1 MFMSQTMPWIWITGV
16 KWRIITFVKVIT
28 KLFHSNTKSTGTVHN
43 SAKAGVTSVAMRI
56 WIRIHI
62 RIRDLDRCQ
71 NLISCSLAHCQHSLK
86 LSSKSV
92 RTFLHKVAN
101 RETDRQRRKHNILG
115 GGKDVDL
122 YFSVN
127 FRTYYI
133 YRPFEHFSGPG
144 TSICRVCVCLCVT
157 VKTITSELNELWPS
171 YLPFGTPVQ
180 QVSPVDS
187 VW

>member
-1 MFMSQTMPWIWITGV
+1 MFMSQTMPWIWIIGV

-144 TSICRVCVCLCVT
+144 TAICRVCVCLCVT

-171 YLPFGTPVQ
+171 YCHLARQFNKYRQ
-180 QVSPVDS
+180 
-187 VW
+187 

>member
-1 MFMSQTMPWIWITGV
+1 MKDNCIRLKWLESYFIQILKALGQCITPPRQV
-16 KWRIITFVKVIT
+16 
-28 KLFHSNTKSTGTVHN
+28 LPC
-43 SAKAGVTSVAMRI
+43 SVAMRI
-56 WIRIHI
+56 RIQIHI

-86 LSSKSV
+86 LPSKSV

-101 RETDRQRRKHNILG
+101 REKDRQRRKHNLLG

-127 FRTYYI
+127 LRTYYI

-144 TSICRVCVCLCVT
+144 RAICRVCVCLCVT

-180 QVSPVDS
+180 QVSPVES
-187 VW
+187 IW